1 MFIVRQLMPTYFIQT
16 SESMVIQV
24 KNLSD
29 ELDSQRSLHRTTLKR
44 ATQAETQLKEAQE
57 RVSGFEGELL
67 SSDVERDNLKE
78 DKRKVLSK

>member
-1 MFIVRQLMPTYFIQT
+1 MPTYFIQT